1 MEFRTQGIGGI
12 NNDVGH
18 GPKSELLIS
27 NCAHIMR
34 I

>member
-1 MEFRTQGIGGI
+1 MEFRTQSIGGI
-12 NNDVGH
+12 NNDIGQR
-18 GPKSELLIS
+18 PKCDLLIS